1 MRVRPIWG
9 QRKVKWRETP
19 PVAGNPGAEG
29 MAMDVATRR
38 LIFALLVLLFLVG
51 CWVLVI
57 GHQFDLG
64 PLNLANSE
72 TYDSVLLGAYLT
84 AGASVVVVLLAVV
97 SAWLKI

>member
-1 MRVRPIWG
+1 M
-9 QRKVKWRETP
+9 VKWRPTP
-19 PVAGNPGAEG
+19 PVAGNIGDG
-29 MAMDVATRR
+29 GTVMDVATRR

-72 TYDSVLLGAYLT
+72 TYDSVLLVAYLM
-84 AGASVVVVLLAVV
+84 AAVSVALVIFVAVGM
-97 SAWLKI
+97 WLDI